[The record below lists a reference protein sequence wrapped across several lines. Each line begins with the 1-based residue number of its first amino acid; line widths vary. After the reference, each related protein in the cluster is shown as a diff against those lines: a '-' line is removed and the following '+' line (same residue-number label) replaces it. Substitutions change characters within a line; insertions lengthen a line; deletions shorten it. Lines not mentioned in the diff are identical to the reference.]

1 LQEIARRIAKVAK
14 ESKMPVDEDEYV
26 QSFKV
31 ELMDVVLQWCRGAK
45 FADICKVRRIMSLDH
60 PTNPTSPR

>member
-1 LQEIARRIAKVAK
+1 MSK
-14 ESKMPVDEDEYV
+14 ECKLPLDEEEYV

-45 FADICKVRRIMSLDH
+45 FADICKVRLAAMVSMFDSLTRCIDDG
-60 PTNPTSPR
+60 PV